1 MSASVPTQ
9 TANIERWDEIL
20 ESFNTES
27 RLSYRALFQA
37 SVDAIN
43 DHYVIGAG
51 PGVDP
56 KADLAWRL
64 GTALNYTYP
73 KRMPYRHKSIRWLIE
88 VIAYATNNACDRSF
102 VYKAKRFATLYPL
115 RTDIPR
121 GACWSD
127 IERAGLST
135 RNGPHERLVHDYDLR
150 AAMPDEIRQW
160 VLRGIARVHPEWTSL
175 SRHRIFD
182 IAFSDGPTTITVQ
195 VAKYNGRAPSP
206 IVLGGADDS
215 GDTSLALEWSS
226 KPVWRLLRRAKKHR
240 GDSESEFLQRIADAV
255 LAP

>member
-1 MSASVPTQ
+1 MPASVPTQ
-9 TANIERWDEIL
+9 TAHIERWDEIL
-20 ESFNTES
+20 ESFDTES
-27 RLSYRALFQA
+27 RVNYKALFQA
-37 SVDAIN
+37 FVDAIN
-43 DHYVIGAG
+43 DHYVIGGG
-51 PGVDP
+51 PGVDVR
-56 KADLAWRL
+56 ADLAWRI

-73 KRMPYRHKSIRWLIE
+73 KRMPHRHKSITWLIE
-88 VIAYATNNACDRSF
+88 VIAYGTNNACDRSF
-102 VYKAKRFATLYPL
+102 VYKAKRFATLYPR

-121 GACWSD
+121 GACWTD

-135 RNGPHERLVHDYDLR
+135 KTGPHQRLTHDYDLR

-182 IAFSDGPTTITVQ
+182 IAFADGQSTITVQ
-195 VAKYNGRAPSP
+195 IARYNGRAPSP

-215 GDTSLALEWSS
+215 GDTALALEWSS
-226 KPVWRLLRRAKKHR
+226 KPAWRLIRRAEQHR
-240 GDSESEFLQRIADAV
+240 GDADSKFVQRIADAV